1 MKNIL
6 INSNVFLSVQQKGI
20 AGWGQ
25 SPICLLRKAV
35 MMIQALRR
43 SPILQQ
49 KMMMFTHQQMEQ
61 MGYLCIPMVVTKEN
75 KYLLTSSLTPKQLI

>member
-6 INSNVFLSVQQKGI
+6 IISNVFLSVQQEGV
-20 AGWGQ
+20 AGWG
-25 SPICLLRKAV
+25 SICLFRKAA

-49 KMMMFTHQQMEQ
+49 KMMMFTHQQM
-61 MGYLCIPMVVTKEN
+61 GYLCIPVVVAKEN

>member
-49 KMMMFTHQQMEQ
+49 KMMMFTHQQM
-61 MGYLCIPMVVTKEN
+61 GYLCIPVVVAKEN

>member
-6 INSNVFLSVQQKGI
+6 TNSNVFLSVQQKGI

-49 KMMMFTHQQMEQ
+49 KMMMFTHQQM
-61 MGYLCIPMVVTKEN
+61 GYLCIPVVVAKEN

>member
-25 SPICLLRKAV
+25 RPICLFRKAA

-49 KMMMFTHQQMEQ
+49 KMMMFTHQK
-61 MGYLCIPMVVTKEN
+61 MGYLCIPMVVAKEN